1 LHSGDGNQKFATTDV
16 DDIAKAIP
24 YILLNP
30 ATKNARVKLVGDRLT
45 QLEAVELVEK
55 LTGKKLTKSFV
66 QVKDLENQIAS
77 KENRFETLP
86 QQYQLEIVTGK
97 SDIPVN
103 NNSDYP
109 EVKFTTAEEYLK
121 QALASQQ

>member
-1 LHSGDGNQKFATTDV
+1 MNSGDGNQKFATTDV

-55 LTGKKLTKSFV
+55 LTGKNLAKSFV

-97 SDIPVN
+97 ADIPVN

-109 EVKFTTAEEYLK
+109 EVKFTSAEEYLK
-121 QALASQQ
+121 RALAAQQ

>member
-1 LHSGDGNQKFATTDV
+1 V

-30 ATKNARVKLVGDRLT
+30 ATKNARVKIVGDRLS

-55 LTGKKLTKSFV
+55 LTGKKFTKTFV
-66 QVKDLENQIAS
+66 QVKDLEDQIAS
-77 KENRFETLP
+77 KPNKFETLI
-86 QQYQLEIVTGK
+86 QQYAVEVSKGRA
-97 SDIPVN
+97 DIPVN

-109 EVKFTTAEEYLK
+109 EVKFSTAEEYLK
-121 QALASQQ
+121 RALASQQ